1 MLRKEGFSGLL
12 FILSGILMAVSTL
25 VPYIHIMID
34 FGIGEVTDQRVSM
47 MPSFTGFLILIL
59 GIATIIIFAM
69 GLKDKALFLVAA
81 AFIFN
86 VYQIIKIGISKGQV
100 ESLGNAYNDIV
111 SSLAVPGSSP
121 VPAEIA
127 VNFMPGFYI
136 LIVATVLMTVFGF
149 AYATSEES

>member
-12 FILSGILMAVSTL
+12 FILSGILMAFSTL

-47 MPSFTGFLILIL
+47 MPSFPGFLILIL

-86 VYQIIKIGISKGQV
+86 VYQIIKIDISKGQV
-100 ESLGNAYNDIV
+100 ESLGNAYNDLV
-111 SSLAVPGSSP
+111 SSLAVPGSST